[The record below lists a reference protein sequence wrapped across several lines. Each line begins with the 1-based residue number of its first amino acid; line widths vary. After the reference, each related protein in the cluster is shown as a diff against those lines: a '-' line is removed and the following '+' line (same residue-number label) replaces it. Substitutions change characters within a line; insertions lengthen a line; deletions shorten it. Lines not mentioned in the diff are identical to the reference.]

1 MSSIEKRLRDE
12 LGELASWLIDKRAE
26 SSPVEQADSGSDSI
40 PRDSGSDSIPRLDL
54 DADTVRSG
62 GRSRLFRIAAVLVLI
77 VGLVGVSGLLSEDA
91 PSVVTVPADPATQT
105 PTTSAPTTS
114 APTTSVPTTT
124 TVDDLSTDDAGDESS
139 IVDLAPEVD
148 PEVPPRGPLD
158 ESSTQAE
165 EWLIGPF
172 GGYAYGDQQV
182 APSLFPW
189 GDGFLQIGYLN
200 TSEQVPT
207 EINLFAQTSDDG
219 LNWEQPF
226 QVNLPREHFE
236 ALETDIDS
244 PVIRSWPI
252 IRSNGEHLV
261 VLSQLPG
268 RHFGDEGANAVLGR
282 QSAPA
287 SAHIEQRVFVSVT
300 DDLEGWNHY
309 EYPLLPPD
317 GIHES
322 LGTSVV
328 AEDVVVSDE
337 GWIIQISTLT
347 YMDIGLL
354 VPDSIRES
362 AKEIRWID
370 YEDGTWVSTSDGL
383 LIEWIIE
390 DTISGSTES
399 HRKFFSWEELGTTS
413 DLFQEYGALHTKPYH
428 FSYRYSGSVLVGR
441 WGEEPIRRDLPSVS
455 GFCCD
460 IIATDA
466 GYIGL
471 SDAVEPGYAPG
482 QFGWGALIFSPDG
495 LTWQLIESP
504 AGEVFQDSQFQDSQF
519 CAIWTPSVHAVEGG
533 VVMYSLESWISDCG
547 CGTDRFQT
555 QLVWVGDAKGLN
567 WELQNI
573 SDNPCHERYSIAKS
587 VGRGILLHIYVPLD
601 YSEEPDTWDDRYQS
615 TIVSTDGINW
625 FTFYEETDPD
635 WWSSV
640 AFNGNVAVRVDSVG
654 NAYRYELQ

>member
-12 LGELASWLIDKRAE
+12 LGELASWLIDRRAE
-26 SSPVEQADSGSDSI
+26 SSSVEQADSGSDSL
-40 PRDSGSDSIPRLDL
+40 PRDSGIDSIPRLDL

-62 GRSRLFRIAAVLVLI
+62 GRGRLFRVAAVLLLI
-77 VGLVGVSGLLSEDA
+77 VGIVGVSGLLSEDA

-105 PTTSAPTTS
+105 PTTS
-114 APTTSVPTTT
+114 VPPTT
-124 TVDDLSTDDAGDESS
+124 TVDDPSTDDSSTESS
-139 IVDLAPEVD
+139 LEDLAPEVD
-148 PEVPPRGPLD
+148 PEVPPRRPLD
-158 ESSTQAE
+158 GSSTQAE

-172 GGYAYGDQQV
+172 GGSAYGDQQA

-200 TSEQVPT
+200 TSEEGPT
-207 EINLFAQTSDDG
+207 EINLFGQTSDDG

-236 ALETDIDS
+236 VLETDIDS
-244 PVIRSWPI
+244 PVITSWPI
-252 IRSNGEHLV
+252 IRSNGKDLV

-268 RHFGDEGANAVLGR
+268 RHFGNEGAHAVLNL

-287 SAHIEQRVFVSVT
+287 TAHVEQRVFVSVT
-300 DDLEGWNHY
+300 DDLESWYHY

-317 GIHES
+317 GVHKS
-322 LGTSVV
+322 LANHMV
-328 AEDVVVSDE
+328 AEDVVVSNE

-390 DTISGSTES
+390 DTNSDSAEP
-399 HRKFFSWEELGTTS
+399 RKKFFSWEELGITREIF
-413 DLFQEYGALHTKPYH
+413 DDYGFRSNKPYH
-428 FSYRYSGSVLVGR
+428 FSPRYSGSVLVAR
-441 WGEEPIRRDLPSVS
+441 RGEEPIRRELPPVS
-455 GFCCD
+455 GVCCD

-482 QFGWGALIFSPDG
+482 LFGWGALIFSTDG
-495 LTWQLIESP
+495 LTWQLMESP
-504 AGEVFQDSQFQDSQF
+504 AGEVFQDSQV
-519 CAIWTPSVHAVEGG
+519 CAIWIPSVHAVEGG
-533 VVMYSLESWISDCG
+533 VVMYSLESRISNCG

-567 WELQNI
+567 WELRNI
-573 SDNPCHERYSIAKS
+573 SDNPCYESYNIVRSAGKGVLIDIH
-587 VGRGILLHIYVPLD
+587 VPLD
-601 YSEEPDTWDDRYQS
+601 YSEKPDTWDERYHS
-615 TIVSTDGINW
+615 TVVSIDGKNW
-625 FTFYEETDPD
+625 FTFYEESDPG

-640 AFNGNVAVRVDSVG
+640 AFNGNVAVRVDAAG
-654 NAYRYELQ
+654 NSYRYELQ

>member
-26 SSPVEQADSGSDSI
+26 SSSVEQADSGSDSI
-40 PRDSGSDSIPRLDL
+40 PRDSGADSIPRLDL

-62 GRSRLFRIAAVLVLI
+62 GRGRLFRVAAVLVLI
-77 VGLVGVSGLLSEDA
+77 VGLVGASGLLSEDA

-114 APTTSVPTTT
+114 VPPTT
-124 TVDDLSTDDAGDESS
+124 TVDDLSTDDPGDESS
-139 IVDLAPEVD
+139 LVELAPEVELD
-148 PEVPPRGPLD
+148 VPPPGPLD

-172 GGYAYGDQQV
+172 GGSAYGDQQA

-200 TSEQVPT
+200 TSEQVPS

-244 PVIRSWPI
+244 SVIRSWPI

-268 RHFGDEGANAVLGR
+268 RHFGDRGANAVLYL

-322 LGTSVV
+322 LGTSIV

-370 YEDGTWVSTSDGL
+370 YEDDTWVSNSDGL

-390 DTISGSTES
+390 DINSESTES
-399 HRKFFSWEELGTTS
+399 RRKFFSWEELGITREIF
-413 DLFQEYGALHTKPYH
+413 DDYGFMYTKPYH
-428 FSYRYSGSVLVGR
+428 FSHRYSGSVLVAR
-441 WGEEPIRRDLPSVS
+441 WGEEPIRRELPSV
-455 GFCCD
+455 GGVCCD

-466 GYIGL
+466 GYVGL
-471 SDAVEPGYAPG
+471 SDAVEPGYPPG
-482 QFGWGALIFSPDG
+482 QFGWGELIFSPDG
-495 LTWQLIESP
+495 LTWQFMESP
-504 AGEVFQDSQFQDSQF
+504 AGEVFQDSQF
-519 CAIWTPSVHAVEGG
+519 CAIWTPSIHAVKGG
-533 VVMYSLESWISDCG
+533 VVMYSLESWFSDCG

-555 QLVWVGDAKGLN
+555 NWSGLVMLKG
-567 WELQNI
+567 
-573 SDNPCHERYSIAKS
+573 
-587 VGRGILLHIYVPLD
+587 
-601 YSEEPDTWDDRYQS
+601 
-615 TIVSTDGINW
+615 
-625 FTFYEETDPD
+625 
-635 WWSSV
+635 
-640 AFNGNVAVRVDSVG
+640 
-654 NAYRYELQ
+654 